1 MKRLYLDNIQKKK
14 MLIFFFSAIL
24 TAFSA
29 CKEDYTPKPRGFMKV
44 EYPPKIYTRFETDAP
59 FSFDYPEYARVVS
72 DTSLNTEKYWYN
84 IEFPVFDGTIYL
96 SYKSVNDNISAFIE
110 DSRTL
115 AYKHTIKAEAIEE
128 SIISKPTERVYGL
141 LYDFSGNTAT
151 SLQFF
156 LTDSSRHFLRGS
168 LYFNTTP
175 RKDSLAPIIGFIR
188 EDVLQMIES
197 FEWKDSQERNF
208 ESKQKKN

>member
-1 MKRLYLDNIQKKK
+1 MKKIH
-14 MLIFFFSAIL
+14 IFFFTIIL
-24 TAFSA
+24 TASTA

-96 SYKSVNDNISAFIE
+96 SYKSVNDNLSAFIQ

-128 SIISKPTERVYGL
+128 SIINKTKERVYGL

-175 RKDSLAPIIGFIR
+175 QKDSLAPIIGFIR

-197 FEWKDSQERNF
+197 FEWEGTG
-208 ESKQKKN
+208 KKEISN